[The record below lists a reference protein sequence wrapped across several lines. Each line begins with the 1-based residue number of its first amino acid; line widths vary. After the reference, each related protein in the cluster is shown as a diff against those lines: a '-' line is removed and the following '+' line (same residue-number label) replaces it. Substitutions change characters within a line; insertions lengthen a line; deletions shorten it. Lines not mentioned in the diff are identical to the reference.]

1 MCKMHRFLFSF
12 NILGGIKIICI
23 KIISCVLVSNN
34 NNKNNNNGRRKKKDL
49 AEPDKVIFKIIKAN
63 KM

>member
-34 NNKNNNNGRRKKKDL
+34 NNNNGRRKKKDL